1 MMIRPPLESLLE
13 KIENKYALVVSVAKR
28 ARVLKE
34 GQLPMVDVA
43 SNNPVTVALE
53 EIAAG
58 KIRIDKSKDQLKD
71 QLKDQPKE

>member
-43 SNNPVTVALE
+43 SSNPVTVSLE

-58 KIRIDKSKDQLKD
+58 KIRIDRSKE
-71 QLKDQPKE
+71 QPKDSD

>member
-1 MMIRPPLESLLE
+1 MIRPPLESLLD
-13 KIENKYALVVSVAKR
+13 KIDNKYALVVSVAKR

-43 SNNPVTVALE
+43 SNNPVTVSLE

-58 KIRIDKSKDQLKD
+58 KIRIDRSKE
-71 QLKDQPKE
+71 QPKDSE

>member
-1 MMIRPPLESLLE
+1 MIRPPLESLLD
-13 KIENKYALVVSVAKR
+13 KIENKYALVVSVSKR

-43 SNNPVTVALE
+43 SSNPVTVALE

-58 KIRIDKSKDQLKD
+58 KIRIDRSKE
-71 QLKDQPKE
+71 PAKE

>member
-43 SNNPVTVALE
+43 SSNPVTVALE

-58 KIRIDKSKDQLKD
+58 KIRIDRSKE
-71 QLKDQPKE
+71 QPKE

>member
-1 MMIRPPLESLLE
+1 MIRPPLESLLD
-13 KIENKYALVVSVAKR
+13 KIDNKYALVVSVAKR

-43 SNNPVTVALE
+43 SSNPVTVSLE

-58 KIRIDKSKDQLKD
+58 KIRMDRSKE
-71 QLKDQPKE
+71 QPKE

>member
-1 MMIRPPLESLLE
+1 MIRPPLESLLD
-13 KIENKYALVVSVAKR
+13 KIENKYALVVTAAKR

-58 KIRIDKSKDQLKD
+58 KIRIDRSKE
-71 QLKDQPKE
+71 QPKDTD

>member
-1 MMIRPPLESLLE
+1 MIRPPLESLLD
-13 KIENKYALVVSVAKR
+13 KIDNKYALVVSVAKR

-43 SNNPVTVALE
+43 SSNPVTVPLE

-58 KIRIDKSKDQLKD
+58 KIRIDRSKE
-71 QLKDQPKE
+71 QPKEEAE

>member
-1 MMIRPPLESLLE
+1 MMIRPPLEALLDR
-13 KIENKYALVVSVAKR
+13 IENKYALVVSVAKR

-43 SNNPVTVALE
+43 SSNPVTVSLE

-58 KIRIDKSKDQLKD
+58 KIRIDRSKE
-71 QLKDQPKE
+71 QPKESD

>member
-43 SNNPVTVALE
+43 SNNPVTVSLE

-58 KIRIDKSKDQLKD
+58 KIRIDKSKE
-71 QLKDQPKE
+71 QPKE

>member
-1 MMIRPPLESLLE
+1 MMIRPPLESLLD
-13 KIENKYALVVSVAKR
+13 KIENKYALVVTVAKR

-43 SNNPVTVALE
+43 SSNPVTVSLE

-58 KIRIDKSKDQLKD
+58 KIRMDRSKEP
-71 QLKDQPKE
+71 PKE

>member
-1 MMIRPPLESLLE
+1 MMIRPPLESLLD

-58 KIRIDKSKDQLKD
+58 KIRIDKP
-71 QLKDQPKE
+71 KDQPKE

>member
-1 MMIRPPLESLLE
+1 MIRPPLESLLDR
-13 KIENKYALVVSVAKR
+13 IENKYALVVSVAKR

-43 SNNPVTVALE
+43 SSNPVTVSLE

-58 KIRIDKSKDQLKD
+58 KIRIDRSKE
-71 QLKDQPKE
+71 QPKDTE

>member
-1 MMIRPPLESLLE
+1 MIRPPLESLLD
-13 KIENKYALVVSVAKR
+13 KIDNKYALVVSVAKR

-43 SNNPVTVALE
+43 SSNPVTVSLE

-58 KIRIDKSKDQLKD
+58 KIRPDRSKE
-71 QLKDQPKE
+71 QPKDND

>member
-1 MMIRPPLESLLE
+1 MTMIKPPLESLLD

-43 SNNPVTVALE
+43 TNNPVTVALE

-58 KIRIDKSKDQLKD
+58 KIRMEK
-71 QLKDQPKE
+71 PKEPPKD

>member
-1 MMIRPPLESLLE
+1 MMIRPPLEALLE
-13 KIENKYALVVSVAKR
+13 KIENKYALVVAVAKR

-43 SNNPVTVALE
+43 SSNPVTVALE

-58 KIRIDKSKDQLKD
+58 KIRIDKSKE
-71 QLKDQPKE
+71 QPKE

>member
-1 MMIRPPLESLLE
+1 MMIRPPLEALLE
-13 KIENKYALVVSVAKR
+13 KIENKYGLVVAVSKR

-43 SNNPVTVALE
+43 SSNPVTVALE

-58 KIRIDKSKDQLKD
+58 KIRIDKSKE
-71 QLKDQPKE
+71 QPKE

>member
-1 MMIRPPLESLLE
+1 MMIRPPLESLLAR
-13 KIENKYALVVSVAKR
+13 IENKYALVVAVAKR

-43 SNNPVTVALE
+43 SSNPVTVSLE

-58 KIRIDKSKDQLKD
+58 KIRIDKSKEP
-71 QLKDQPKE
+71 PKE

>member
-1 MMIRPPLESLLE
+1 MTMIKPPLESLLD
-13 KIENKYALVVSVAKR
+13 KIDNKYALVVSVAKR

-43 SNNPVTVALE
+43 TNNPVTVALE

-58 KIRIDKSKDQLKD
+58 KIRMEKPKE
-71 QLKDQPKE
+71 QPKD

>member
-1 MMIRPPLESLLE
+1 MMIRPPLEALLE
-13 KIENKYALVVSVAKR
+13 KIENKYGLVVSVAKR

-43 SNNPVTVALE
+43 SSNPVTVALE

-58 KIRIDKSKDQLKD
+58 KIRIDKSKE
-71 QLKDQPKE
+71 QPKE

>member
-13 KIENKYALVVSVAKR
+13 KIDNKYALVVSVAKR

-43 SNNPVTVALE
+43 SSNPVTVSLE

-58 KIRIDKSKDQLKD
+58 KIRIERPKDQAKD
-71 QLKDQPKE
+71 

>member
-43 SNNPVTVALE
+43 SSNPVTVSLE

-58 KIRIDKSKDQLKD
+58 KIRIDRSRESTKDNY
-71 QLKDQPKE
+71 

>member
-13 KIENKYALVVSVAKR
+13 KIENKYGLVVAVAKR

-43 SNNPVTVALE
+43 SSNPVTVALE

-58 KIRIDKSKDQLKD
+58 KIRIDKSKE
-71 QLKDQPKE
+71 QPKE

>member
-43 SNNPVTVALE
+43 SSNPVTVSLE

-58 KIRIDKSKDQLKD
+58 KIRIDRSKAETKD
-71 QLKDQPKE
+71 NY

>member
-13 KIENKYALVVSVAKR
+13 KIENKYALVVTVAKR

-43 SNNPVTVALE
+43 SSNPVTVALE

-58 KIRIDKSKDQLKD
+58 KIRIDKSKE
-71 QLKDQPKE
+71 QPKE

>member
-1 MMIRPPLESLLE
+1 MMIRPPLEALLDR
-13 KIENKYALVVSVAKR
+13 IENKYALVVSVAKR

-43 SNNPVTVALE
+43 SSNPVTVSLE

-58 KIRIDKSKDQLKD
+58 KIRIDRSKE
-71 QLKDQPKE
+71 QPKDSD

>member
-1 MMIRPPLESLLE
+1 MIRPPLESLLD
-13 KIENKYALVVSVAKR
+13 KIDNKYALVVAVAKR

-43 SNNPVTVALE
+43 SNNPVTVSLE

-58 KIRIDKSKDQLKD
+58 KIRIDRSKE
-71 QLKDQPKE
+71 QPKDTE

>member
-43 SNNPVTVALE
+43 SSNPVTVALE

-58 KIRIDKSKDQLKD
+58 KIRIEKPKDQKD
-71 QLKDQPKE
+71 QSKE

>member
-1 MMIRPPLESLLE
+1 MIRPPLESLLD
-13 KIENKYALVVSVAKR
+13 KIDNKYALVVSVAKR

-43 SNNPVTVALE
+43 SSNPVTVSLE

-58 KIRIDKSKDQLKD
+58 KIRPDRSKEP
-71 QLKDQPKE
+71 PKE

>member
-1 MMIRPPLESLLE
+1 MIRPPLESLLE
-13 KIENKYALVVSVAKR
+13 KIENKYALVVTVAKR

-43 SNNPVTVALE
+43 SSNPVTVSLE

-58 KIRIDKSKDQLKD
+58 KIRIDRSKE
-71 QLKDQPKE
+71 QPKEQPKEPAKE